1 MTSPIAL
8 DRLLRRRPIA
18 DVLAALTAGEGY
30 EIDAR
35 TLRIGRPSTHHASQP
50 IEVDGETIAIVVGRD
65 AQRVAEVL
73 SAVAAI
79 ETERRRLADEVLG
92 LYREVNLMYALADR
106 LAGAIDSRQLA
117 QRMIAEATRFVPAD
131 AALVLI
137 DGATE
142 RITEFGDG
150 VVLAE
155 PTDLARARIEVTDDR
170 STLVAPLSVDETE
183 RGAIVLARRHRPFS
197 AGDLKLVSTVASQG
211 AALVDRVLEG
221 ERRQVAAERREQRL
235 REQIDQLRVA
245 LDDSQQ
251 REARDAEL
259 GGHHV
264 PELRARIEALRKIVR
279 SATDDEAE

>member
-1 MTSPIAL
+1 VTSPIAL

-18 DVLAALTAGEGY
+18 DVLAALTVGESY
-30 EIDAR
+30 EIDAG
-35 TLRIGRPSTHHASQP
+35 TLRIGRPSPHDAGQP
-50 IEVDGETIAIVVGRD
+50 IEVEGETIATVVGRD
-65 AQRVAEVL
+65 AERVAEVL

-117 QRMIAEATRFVPAD
+117 QRMIAEATRLVPAD

-137 DGATE
+137 DGAAE

-150 VVLAE
+150 DVLAE
-155 PTDLARARIEVTDDR
+155 PTELDRARIEVTDDH

-183 RGAIVLARRHRPFS
+183 RGAIVLARRQRSFS

-245 LDDSQQ
+245 LDAS
-251 REARDAEL
+251 RRPEEGDADL

-264 PELRARIEALRKIVR
+264 PELRARIEALREIVR
-279 SATDDEAE
+279 SATDDEPE